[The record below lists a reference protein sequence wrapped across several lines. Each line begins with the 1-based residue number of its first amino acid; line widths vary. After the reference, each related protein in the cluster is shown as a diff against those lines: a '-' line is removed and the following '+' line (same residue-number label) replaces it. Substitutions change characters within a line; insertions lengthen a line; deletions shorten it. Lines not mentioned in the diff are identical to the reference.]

1 MFQNRAHL
9 TSNFDGGIKIPKNCL
24 FLLGIFIG
32 VRGFRAAI
40 KFFEDFFILKFLKIV
55 GVFENYLT
63 IEKLPIFI
71 AEFLVVCFVVHNIQH
86 QNNNFNSGC
95 SICNCIRNPEKLG

>member
-9 TSNFDGGIKIPKNCL
+9 TSNFGGKIKIPKNCL

-40 KFFEDFFILKFLKIV
+40 KFFEDFFV
-55 GVFENYLT
+55 
-63 IEKLPIFI
+63 
-71 AEFLVVCFVVHNIQH
+71 
-86 QNNNFNSGC
+86 
-95 SICNCIRNPEKLG
+95 